1 MTRRY
6 AIAIENA
13 GSNYSAYVLDLP
25 GCTTSG
31 ESVEEIKR
39 NMVDAIRH
47 HLEDKLPEDI
57 SDPTTMVEYVE
68 VPFERNKQVV
78 G

>member
-1 MTRRY
+1 MRRRY

-31 ESVEEIKR
+31 KTVEEVKR
-39 NMVDAIRH
+39 NMVEAIRL
-47 HLEDKLPEDI
+47 HLDGEPEEEIPPPSTIVD
-57 SDPTTMVEYVE
+57 YVE
-68 VPFERNKQVV
+68 IAEDNHRAAV
-78 G
+78 

>member
-1 MTRRY
+1 MKRRY

-31 ESVEEIKR
+31 KTVEEVKR
-39 NMVDAIRH
+39 NMVEAIRL
-47 HLEDKLPEDI
+47 HLDGEPEDEI
-57 SDPTTMVEYVE
+57 PPPSTIVDYVE
-68 VPFERNKQVV
+68 VV
-78 G
+78 GDMQQAVI

>member
-1 MTRRY
+1 MKRRY

-31 ESVEEIKR
+31 KTVEEVKR
-39 NMVDAIRH
+39 NMVEAIRL
-47 HLEDKLPEDI
+47 HLDGEPEDEI
-57 SDPTTMVEYVE
+57 PLPSTIVDYVE
-68 VPFERNKQVV
+68 VVEEKKQAVV
-78 G
+78 